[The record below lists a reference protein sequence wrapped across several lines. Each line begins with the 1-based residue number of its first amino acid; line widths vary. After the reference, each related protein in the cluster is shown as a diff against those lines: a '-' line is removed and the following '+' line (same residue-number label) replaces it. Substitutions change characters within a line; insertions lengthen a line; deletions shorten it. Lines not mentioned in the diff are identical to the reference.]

1 MKFEVLRKELLG
13 ESLAES
19 ELRLI
24 FYLFDLITLELFDVE
39 LNLAVKLSPLF
50 LLSVVNRQ

>member
-1 MKFEVLRKELLG
+1 MKFEVLRKQLLG

-24 FYLFDLITLELFDVE
+24 FDLFDLITLELLDVE
-39 LNLAVKLSPLF
+39 LNLAVKLSPLL

>member
-1 MKFEVLRKELLG
+1 MKFEVLRKQLLG

-24 FYLFDLITLELFDVE
+24 FDLFDLITLELFDVE
-39 LNLAVKLSPLF
+39 LNLAVKLSPLL